1 MWKHCCHVLCKLT
14 VRDILVFHAV
24 DTNLYLY
31 FLCNML
37 MFIVFWCRSL
47 MSRSRQDE
55 VNKMIEI
62 SDVGIYCH
70 ELEEQ
75 QDPCNVGALGN
86 GHSRDD
92 HLVNPFSVTVSVL
105 VSALFPQHVSINV
118 DIVISLLFSK
128 RLLKLSEY
136 SHICSVTFFFY

>member
-1 MWKHCCHVLCKLT
+1 M
-14 VRDILVFHAV
+14 
-24 DTNLYLY
+24 
-31 FLCNML
+31 
-37 MFIVFWCRSL
+37 
-47 MSRSRQDE
+47 RSRQDE
-55 VNKMIEI
+55 VNKIIEI

-70 ELEEQ
+70 QLEEQ
-75 QDPCNVGALGN
+75 QDPCNVGAFGN

-92 HLVNPFSVTVSVL
+92 YLVHPFSVTISVL

-136 SHICSVTFFFY
+136 SHICLVTFLLNVTSLINAIMSSL